1 MSLMSKE
8 NKTLPDFEKALAELE
23 VLVGQL
29 ESGELSLDE
38 SLERFKK
45 GVQLT
50 RECQQVLDQAQQT
63 VEKLLSDGETAIMDA
78 PQADD

>member
-1 MSLMSKE
+1 MSKE
-8 NKTLPDFEKALAELE
+8 SKALPDFEKALAELE

-63 VEKLLSDGETAIMDA
+63 VEKLLSDGDTAIMDA

>member
-1 MSLMSKE
+1 MSKE
-8 NKTLPDFEKALAELE
+8 TKEMPDFEKALAELE

-29 ESGELSLDE
+29 ESGELTLDE

-63 VEKLLSDGETAIMDA
+63 VEKLLSDGETAIMDTH
-78 PQADD
+78 QADD